1 MTFDKL
7 KQMRDDLQ
15 DARCAIAEVKMALR
29 QRLSATEVK
38 FDPNQ
43 PRAPQGTP
51 TGGQWT
57 NTGGGSGQSARA
69 RKPPPPPAPPPPKA
83 RPPQT
88 LGNIPRAASRV
99 SLPLIAG
106 AVGIQRAAGT
116 YAAEVSGQSK
126 TPFLHIPYQKPTVG
140 SLPAR
145 RGGAVTRRRSSP
157 SVNLRASESDG
168 VNRQCDI
175 NLNNDLKTCSRTAKQ
190 FGRRNGE
197 ESKIFKICEATA
209 MDRYSE
215 CLNGGGIHAIRTP
228 LYNGRYHRGG

>member
-1 MTFDKL
+1 MTFDRL

-15 DARCAIAEVKMALR
+15 DARSAIAEVKIALR

-57 NTGGGSGQSARA
+57 NTGGGSGQRAPA
-69 RKPPPPPAPPPPKA
+69 RKPSPPPAPPQA
-83 RPPQT
+83 RPPQN
-88 LGNIPRAASRV
+88 LGNIPRAASRT
-99 SLPLIAG
+99 SLPLIAVG
-106 AVGIQRAAGT
+106 VGIQRAAGT

-126 TPFLHIPYQKPTVG
+126 TPFLHIPDQKPTVG
-140 SLPAR
+140 SLPAPKGR
-145 RGGAVTRRRSSP
+145 AVKRPRSSP
-157 SVNLRASESDG
+157 SRNLRASESDR

-175 NLNNDLKTCSRTAKQ
+175 NLNNDLKTCSKTAKQ
-190 FGRRNGE
+190 FGRRNGDE
-197 ESKIFKICEATA
+197 PKIFRICEATA

-215 CLNGGGIHAIRTP
+215 CLYGGGIHAIRTP

>member
-1 MTFDKL
+1 MTFDRL

-15 DARCAIAEVKMALR
+15 DARSATAEVKIALR
-29 QRLSATEVK
+29 QRISASEVK

-51 TGGQWT
+51 IGGQWT
-57 NTGGGSGQSARA
+57 NTGGGSGQRA
-69 RKPPPPPAPPPPKA
+69 SVPKPSPPPPQA

-88 LGNIPRAASRV
+88 LGNIPRAASRA
-99 SLPLIAG
+99 SLPVLVG
-106 AVGIQRAAGT
+106 AAGIQRAAGT

-140 SLPAR
+140 SFPAPSGR
-145 RGGAVTRRRSSP
+145 AVKGPRSSP
-157 SVNLRASESDG
+157 SRNLRASENDR

-175 NLNNDLKTCSRTAKQ
+175 NLNNDLKTCSQTAKQ

-197 ESKIFKICEATA
+197 EPKIFRICEATA

-215 CLNGGGIHAIRTP
+215 CLYGGGIHAIRTP